1 MRVYKA
7 PKELPSLYTASRP
20 LEAPPVDLQARRISA
35 SDHALISRTA
45 DTFQRGAAGTFLQ
58 DVLEASYKEAI
69 KERRGAVVVEAAE
82 DDEEERELREKG
94 FVQKRKKRARS
105 SSVGSMADVEETEE
119 GGSDTEAAA
128 TLREKRMRG
137 RRRTKRIKE
146 ALKVPEVSLEEPE
159 LSEGFPSTDLLSSIQ
174 NHATQLFETRH
185 NLLPPLTL
193 TNPLLPEPLVEHF
206 DNLIAQMNDEEERVA
221 REGKGDVWLAWKQSR
236 ISKAGA
242 GTRKAVWTDVSRA
255 FEGTALVA
263 LGMLTQLLVKDV
275 VAQEAQQLP
284 ELPPDM
290 MEQDGAAG
298 DDA

>member
-146 ALKVPEVSLEEPE
+146 GLKVPEVSLEEPE

>member
-159 LSEGFPSTDLLSSIQ
+159 LSEGASVLLSS
-174 NHATQLFETRH
+174 L
-185 NLLPPLTL
+185 
-193 TNPLLPEPLVEHF
+193 
-206 DNLIAQMNDEEERVA
+206 
-221 REGKGDVWLAWKQSR
+221 
-236 ISKAGA
+236 
-242 GTRKAVWTDVSRA
+242 
-255 FEGTALVA
+255 
-263 LGMLTQLLVKDV
+263 
-275 VAQEAQQLP
+275 
-284 ELPPDM
+284 
-290 MEQDGAAG
+290 
-298 DDA
+298 

>member
-7 PKELPSLYTASRP
+7 PKELPSLYTALRP

-45 DTFQRGAAGTFLQ
+45 DTFQRGAAGKFLQ
-58 DVLEASYKEAI
+58 DVLEVSYKEAI
-69 KERRGAVVVEAAE
+69 KERKGKAVVEAGE
-82 DDEEERELREKG
+82 DDEEQRELREKG

-105 SSVGSMADVEETEE
+105 SSVGSMADVEEMED

-128 TLREKRMRG
+128 TVREKRMRG

-146 ALKVPEVSLEEPE
+146 ALKVPEVLLADPQ
-159 LSEGFPSTDLLSSIQ
+159 LPEGFPSTDLLSSIQ
-174 NHATQLFETRH
+174 THATRLFETRH

-193 TNPLLPEPLVEHF
+193 TSPLLPRPIVEHF
-206 DNLIAQMNDEEERVA
+206 DHVIAQMNEEEERVA

-236 ISKAGA
+236 ITKAGA
-242 GTRKAVWTDVSRA
+242 GTRKAVWTDVNRA
-255 FEGTALVA
+255 FEGPTLVA
-263 LGMLTQLLVKDV
+263 LGMLTQLLVEDV
-275 VAQEAQQLP
+275 VAQEGQQLP

-290 MEQDGAAG
+290 TDKDGPPG
-298 DDA
+298 DES